1 MAQAYFTQL
10 VAAQYDKVQ
19 TLLKSRKKFPQQ
31 LRQRLI
37 IDEIWATSWDSTTSN
52 QNAKKTVWV

>member
-37 IDEIWATSWDSTTSN
+37 IDEI
-52 QNAKKTVWV
+52 